1 MVNATIKDGKDY
13 REVNMSIDKDDVTV
27 RAYLCSCPQHGKNTL
42 SCEHCTAVL
51 IKLNEEHEKKQ
62 KETDAHTAVQQHD
75 SYAISLMNAYE
86 EQIIY
91 SSLAMN
97 LKQAIHIEP
106 VLEIRQRTI
115 LALTLKVGNAK
126 RYIVKDIAQFL
137 DDIRHNVKKSYGKE
151 LEFLHNRLS
160 FDEESQKLI
169 DFMLRHE
176 HDVLYFQ
183 NRHALERCPQARNL
197 CMTPDAL
204 DEFFKLYAGE
214 DVMHRMKE
222 KMLINMMT
230 PMKSP

>member
-1 MVNATIKDGKDY
+1 MKAGVYVWSLPMHKSGILPEVMNNMKKRKDWWMSRESYLWISMNFSSREIIMINATIKDGKNY

-27 RAYLCSCPQHGKNTL
+27 RAHLCSCPQHGKDTL

-97 LKQAIHIEP
+97 LKQAVHIEP

-137 DDIRHNVKKSYGKE
+137 DDIRHNV
-151 LEFLHNRLS
+151 
-160 FDEESQKLI
+160 
-169 DFMLRHE
+169 
-176 HDVLYFQ
+176 
-183 NRHALERCPQARNL
+183 
-197 CMTPDAL
+197 
-204 DEFFKLYAGE
+204 
-214 DVMHRMKE
+214 
-222 KMLINMMT
+222 
-230 PMKSP
+230 